1 MDKLD
6 LIIWIL
12 GAGFATTFGIM
23 LTMWNSLNQRMDRM
37 DARFDRIDERMD
49 KLDENMIQVDRR
61 LCRLEGAFSSKDC
74 CQLKPQ
80 SNHKYKAN
88 R

>member
-6 LIIWIL
+6 LIIWMM
-12 GAGFATTFGIM
+12 GGGFACTFGLM

-37 DARFDRIDERMD
+37 DARFDKMDARMD
-49 KLDENMIQVDRR
+49 KLDENMLQLDRR

-74 CQLKPQ
+74 CMIKDT
-80 SNHKYKAN
+80 SHVKKAK
-88 R
+88 